1 MSQTHGLQK
10 SDTPLVCPAHVVHE
24 WFGHTARISDK
35 HYTEANEIHYEMLRG
50 LTETA
55 DHEASPIC
63 RQSGMFSKCS
73 QSCTQQ
79 ASEHSGKTEQGN
91 TAESRESGTIQHD
104 VVPSGIEQK
113 ISMGD
118 IGLEPPN

>member
-1 MSQTHGLQK
+1 
-10 SDTPLVCPAHVVHE
+10 
-24 WFGHTARISDK
+24 
-35 HYTEANEIHYEMLRG
+35 MLRG

-55 DHEASPIC
+55 DHGASSIY

-73 QSCTQQ
+73 HSCSQQ

-91 TAESRESGTIQHD
+91 TAESRESGTIKHD

-113 ISMGD
+113 RGMGD
-118 IGLEPPN
+118 IGLAPKYLNP